1 MVVMVIRVVD
11 VGEWHGVRVVAARP
25 QRAVVVLSKG
35 G

>member
-1 MVVMVIRVVD
+1 MD
-11 VGEWHGVRVVAARP
+11 VGEWCGVRVVAARP